1 MLKWHTGD
9 GKGSDRILQGANQKT
24 IILPVQ
30 FTRFD
35 LKKRINIYFIANQTL
50 TGKANTN
57 KQNNNK
63 TLIYI
68 RSYT

>member
-9 GKGSDRILQGANQKT
+9 GKGSDRILQGAHQKT

-35 LKKRINIYFIANQTL
+35 LKKRIKFSHQFLLYYMSHRQYKF
-50 TGKANTN
+50 
-57 KQNNNK
+57 
-63 TLIYI
+63 
-68 RSYT
+68 